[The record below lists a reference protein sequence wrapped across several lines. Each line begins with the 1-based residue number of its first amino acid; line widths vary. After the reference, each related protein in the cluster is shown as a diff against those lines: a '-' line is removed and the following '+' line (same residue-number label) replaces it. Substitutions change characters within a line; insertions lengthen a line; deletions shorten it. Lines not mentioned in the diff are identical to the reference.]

1 MSLFRS
7 FVLFVGPT
15 CESRQSFM
23 YAYAAG
29 IVLDFISV
37 SEFWKR
43 LRPAAIYDVVVFN
56 RRNQSEDQCRL
67 CHQLLDERQR
77 VICIGCEPGQ
87 CSRCYSPETNWLTAV
102 QRASDPVASE
112 VGMT

>member
-1 MSLFRS
+1 MSLFRT
-7 FVLFVGPT
+7 FVLFVGPA

-43 LRPAAIYDVVVFN
+43 LRPAAIYDVVVFK

-67 CHQLLDERQR
+67 CRQLLDQRQP
-77 VICIGCEPGQ
+77 VVCIGCEPSQ
-87 CSRCYSPETNWLTAV
+87 CPRCHRPETNWLTAV
-102 QRASDPVASE
+102 RNVSDPARSE
-112 VGMT
+112 AA